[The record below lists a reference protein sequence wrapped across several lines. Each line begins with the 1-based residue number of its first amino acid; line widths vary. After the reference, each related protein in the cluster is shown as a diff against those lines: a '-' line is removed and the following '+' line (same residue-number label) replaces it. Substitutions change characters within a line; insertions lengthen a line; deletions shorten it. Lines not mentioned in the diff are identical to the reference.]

1 MKTKQSQLPLIS
13 VILPISN
20 AASFLPTSLESLLT
34 QNYKNIEIIAVDD
47 FSTDISYAIVKGFKK
62 NDKRIKLF
70 HNVKKYG
77 LAITL
82 NRAIRRAKGKFLVF
96 MDARDMVTK
105 NKFQKQLQYIQKNP
119 KAVVVG
125 TQCVYLN
132 DDNKRIG
139 KSNYPEMHEH
149 ISQSPLHGV
158 SMLFEGVM
166 INRFR
171 IPKDLLYFPT
181 AKHFFLYSDMAV
193 KLIQFGEIT
202 NLPEYLHFHRKHSST
217 TLSTTTKHAYSLMKL
232 WLSSK
237 FDYEIEALSLKNLF
251 TGFLK
256 ANTSSTTS

>member
-1 MKTKQSQLPLIS
+1 MKSNELPLPLIS
-13 VILPISN
+13 VIFPVSN

-34 QNYKNIEIIAVDD
+34 QNYKNIEIIAIDD
-47 FSTDISYAIVKGFKK
+47 NSTDISFAILKSYKK
-62 NDKRIKLF
+62 NDKRVKISR
-70 HNVKKYG
+70 NVKKYG

-105 NKFQKQLQYIQKNP
+105 NKFQKQIQYLLKNQKTV
-119 KAVVVG
+119 AVG
-125 TQCVYLN
+125 TQCIYLN
-132 DDNKRIG
+132 DENKRIG
-139 KSNYPEMHEH
+139 KSNYPSLHEH

-166 INRFR
+166 INRYK
-171 IPKDLLYFPT
+171 IPKDLLYFPAT
-181 AKHFFLYSDMAV
+181 KHFFLYSDMAV

-202 NLPEYLHFHRKHSST
+202 NLSEYLHFHRKHSST
-217 TLSTTTKHAYSLMKL
+217 PLSTTTKQAFSLMKL

-251 TGFLK
+251 TGFFK
-256 ANTSSTTS
+256 ANTSTTQ